1 MTNPDDDGP
10 WRRDAPPRRP
20 TIGFILWLALLAAVG
35 LVVWQL
41 ASMFP
46 GSLTSEFDQ
55 ANLIQIIAV
64 IAFVSSGLIFVR
76 RVNVKE
82 TVRNVALWVG
92 IAAVLILGLSYRDE
106 IERIA
111 MRVRSELVP
120 GYALSTGENALTLT
134 ASADGHFYV
143 FGQANGVQVRFL
155 IDTGA
160 TDTVLSPSD
169 AASLG
174 IDVRALD
181 FSRVYQTANGMG
193 RGAPYTLDSLA
204 VGPIAFQNM
213 PVSINEAPM
222 GSSLL
227 GMTFLRRLS
236 AFEIQGRQLILRP

>member
-134 ASADGHFYV
+134 ASAD
-143 FGQANGVQVRFL
+143 A
-155 IDTGA
+155 GA
-160 TDTVLSPSD
+160 VPDRHGRD
-169 AASLG
+169 RYRAQSLG
-174 IDVRALD
+174 RGQSRHRCPRTRLLACISDGEWDGARRALYA
-181 FSRVYQTANGMG
+181 R
-193 RGAPYTLDSLA
+193 
-204 VGPIAFQNM
+204 
-213 PVSINEAPM
+213 
-222 GSSLL
+222 
-227 GMTFLRRLS
+227 
-236 AFEIQGRQLILRP
+236 